1 MDSRTLIIIPA
12 YNEGQSIA
20 PVIDNIRRDF
30 PQGDILVVNDGS
42 RDDTSEVA
50 HQKTAFVLDL
60 PYNSGIGAAV
70 QTGFLFAFRN
80 GYEVAIQV
88 DGDGQHPANE
98 IHKLTEALDEGWDV
112 AIGSRFVRKTGY
124 QSTFFR
130 RLGNRIFSSLIHLVC
145 GQKIHD
151 TTSGFRAVNRQV
163 ISLFAQ
169 TYPGDYPEVE
179 ALVSLDKYDFRIKEI
194 PVEMKAR
201 QGGRSSISFFDSAY
215 YMIKVTLA
223 VLITAIKRKDF

>member
-1 MDSRTLIIIPA
+1 MDPRTLIIIPA

-30 PQGDILVVNDGS
+30 PQGDILVINDGS
-42 RDDTSEVA
+42 VDNTSEVA
-50 HQKTAFVLDL
+50 HQKAAFVLDL

-80 GYEVAIQV
+80 GYDVAIQV
-88 DGDGQHPANE
+88 DGDGQHPAGE
-98 IHKLTEALDEGWDV
+98 IHKLTEALDQGWDV
-112 AIGSRFVRKTGY
+112 AIGSRFVHKTGY

-130 RLGNRIFSSLIHLVC
+130 RLGNRIFSGLIYLVC
-145 GQKIHD
+145 GQRIHD

-179 ALVSLDKYDFRIKEI
+179 ALVFLDKYGFKIKEI